1 MALVANPDVSLSLY
15 LPSFRVPGTE
25 SSDTAYVDENGV
37 MLLSGGD
44 ANQAYQSTPVP
55 AATLKTDLF
64 NLEHLVPQTVTLAYV
79 NVHLVSGMTVDIN
92 SDFSTADNNYNDF
105 AFADLYGSSGS
116 SQAML
121 LGDGTRFSQFYNTKT
136 NGLDKLVALFTG
148 IHTGQHF
155 TVDHTDDYTLV
166 LGIADVGDKTG
177 QSVVNFSD
185 VSFGLP
191 QNSYSVSV
199 PDLGLLL
206 SDGTVFNIAGLEF
219 AYGKP
224 VATNNVVTVLSPDST
239 GLIQAFYGA
248 TLTAQ
253 IGQEALRQTL
263 ADSANTGDL
272 LNTSGGG
279 DINLQAGGIASQTTL
294 VTVPGSGLVAIN
306 AGALIGQ
313 DGAGLVAAGGGNI
326 VAAGGGNIV
335 AAGGGNIVA
344 AGGGNIIASGGGNLV
359 KQSGASIFEAGG
371 GNIVAAGGGNIIAAG
386 GGNIIA
392 SGGGNLAASQG
403 TAIFTYNNSAGDLAT
418 DSTGNAATGVAFAT
432 TSTVRSYTLT
442 ADPAQTPAPPPIAQA
457 ERLISPMLD
466 TTTIDSF
473 PAIAGLSNGKYVTVW
488 AAMSSASG
496 NITEIKGQMLN
507 ADDTP
512 FGTVFTISTPDNFDQ
527 TRPSVTG
534 LANGQFVVSWT
545 DQHLELSADGHETIS
560 TDVRAQFYN
569 ANGTAN
575 GPATTVNNDIV
586 GPQLQSN
593 AASLVGG
600 GAVVVFMSAVFA
612 GQTDFQYQRQVFA
625 QRYDANGT
633 AVGTNIVV
641 GTSPSTYNI
650 TPAAA
655 GLQDGGFVVAFAEL
669 FSDAPDTDGAI
680 FFQRFDASGTS
691 TGAAVRANTTTAGQQ
706 DSPSIVTLSDGSFVI
721 AWQTEPV
728 DNRSSSATIAAQRF
742 TAAGAPLG
750 GEVTV
755 TTAALAYGATPA
767 ITATHNGGYTIAWD
781 APGQNPAVGFP
792 VHGVQGQVFSAD
804 GTKQG
809 GVFYVTPNSQFYQ
822 VNGFSAPA
830 ATTLADDRL
839 VFVGGMNNA
848 QNYSDIRAETFTLPT
863 AGVSPTTD
871 GRIIDGVISGATV
884 FADANGNGVY
894 DVGEAKATT
903 DANGRYTFTTPAS
916 GVVIATGGVDQYTHL
931 PFKGTL
937 TGPAGSLAIT
947 ALSTLVQKIMASNTV
962 SVAEAS
968 LRVAL
973 ALGLSLKT
981 DLTSFNP
988 TAKVLN
994 GVADAGKALVADAV
1008 VYNTIV
1014 LAQAA
1019 GATGDL
1025 LGKLATQIGAASYGV
1040 VDPTSAS
1047 TMQALGLDPITA
1059 QTVSTLAKA
1068 GANLLAQKLASDTP
1082 LSLVLDAVGVST
1094 LQQGAEAKDLSAAGG
1109 NTTPVVSR
1117 YSGTNLAA
1125 QVDAAAKSVA
1135 GTPFDL
1141 SYVDVSTNSF
1151 GNLTGDSYVG
1161 PVAGLAKQYIW
1172 TSTDKV
1178 NIAARTSNVFLHGG
1192 PGDDALLVTG
1202 GTNVLDGGGGSNFL
1216 IGATGTG
1223 VDTFYVDSRGGNVTW
1238 SSIVN
1243 FHQGDMATLWGFHA
1257 GSTQAYTENEG
1268 AVGYT
1273 GLTLHSELGGAGT
1286 GVNASLTL
1294 TGISQATANAHF
1306 TITTGTTAPTGLLP
1320 AADYLLIKY
1329 DH

>member
-1 MALVANPDVSLSLY
+1 MASPDLSLSLY

-37 MLLSGGD
+37 MLLTGGD
-44 ANQAYQSTPVP
+44 ANQAYRSTPVP
-55 AATLKTDLF
+55 AATLKADLF
-64 NLEHLVPQTVTLAYV
+64 NLEHLVPQTITLAYV
-79 NVHLVSGMTVDIN
+79 NVHLVSGMTVNVN
-92 SDFSTADNNYNDF
+92 SNFSTADNNYNDF

-136 NGLDKLVALFTG
+136 NGLDKLVALLTG

-155 TVDHTDDYTLV
+155 TVNHTDDYTLV
-166 LGIADVGDKTG
+166 LGIADVADKTG

-185 VSFGLP
+185 ISFGLP
-191 QNSYSVSV
+191 QNSFSVSV
-199 PDLGLLL
+199 PALGLLL
-206 SDGTVFNIAGLEF
+206 SDGTVFNTAGLEF
-219 AYGKP
+219 ANGKP
-224 VATNNVVTVLSPDST
+224 VATNNVLTVLSPSST

-248 TLTAQ
+248 TLAAQ

-263 ADSANTGDL
+263 ADSANTGGL
-272 LNTSGGG
+272 LGTSGGG
-279 DINLQAGGIASQTTL
+279 DINLVAGGIASQTTL
-294 VTVPGSGLVAIN
+294 VTVAGSGLVAIN
-306 AGALIGQ
+306 AAALISQ
-313 DGAGLVAAGGGNI
+313 DGAGIVASGGGNI
-326 VAAGGGNIV
+326 VASGGGNIV
-335 AAGGGNIVA
+335 ASGGGNIVA
-344 AGGGNIIASGGGNLV
+344 SGGGNIVASGGGNLV
-359 KQSGASIFEAGG
+359 SQNGVSIVASGG
-371 GNIVAAGGGNIIAAG
+371 GNLVASGGGNLVASG
-386 GGNIIA
+386 GGNLVA

-403 TAIFTYNNSAGDLAT
+403 TASFAYTVSAGDLAT
-418 DSTGNAATGVAFAT
+418 DNISNAATGVAFAT
-432 TSTVRSYTLT
+432 TPTIRSYTLT
-442 ADPAQTPAPPPIAQA
+442 ADPAQTLAPPPIAQA
-457 ERLISPMLD
+457 ERLISPMLNAA
-466 TTTIDSF
+466 TTDSF

-488 AAMSSASG
+488 ASVSG
-496 NITEIKGQMLN
+496 DSGFITEIKGQMLN
-507 ADDTP
+507 GDDTP
-512 FGTVFTISTPDNFDQ
+512 FGSVFTISTPDNFDQ
-527 TRPSVTG
+527 TSPSVTG
-534 LANGQFVVSWT
+534 LADGKFVVSWT
-545 DQHLELSADGHETIS
+545 DQHLEVTADGNETIS
-560 TDVRAQFYN
+560 TDVQAQFYN
-569 ANGTAN
+569 ANGTAS
-575 GPATTVNNDIV
+575 GPATTVNASV
-586 GPQLQSN
+586 FGPQLQSN

-612 GQTDFQYQRQVFA
+612 GQTDFQLQRQVFA
-625 QRYDANGT
+625 QRYDANGA
-633 AVGTNIVV
+633 AVGTNTVV
-641 GTSPSTYNI
+641 GTSPSTYNV

-655 GLQDGGFVVAFAEL
+655 GLQDGGFVVAFTEL
-669 FSDAPDTDGAI
+669 LGEAPDTDGAI

-691 TGAAVRANTTTAGQQ
+691 TGAAVRANTTTDGQQ
-706 DSPSIVTLSDGSFVI
+706 RSPSIATLTDGSFVI
-721 AWQTEPV
+721 AWQTDPV
-728 DNRSSSATIAAQRF
+728 SGGTATVSAQHL

-755 TTAALAYGATPA
+755 TTTALGFGATPA
-767 ITATHNGGYTIAWD
+767 IAATHDGGYTIAWD
-781 APGQNPAVGFP
+781 TLGQNPAPGFA
-792 VHGVQGQVFSAD
+792 VHGVQAQVFSAD

-809 GVFYVTPNSQFYQ
+809 DVFGVAPNSQFYQ

-830 ATTLADDRL
+830 ATTLADGRL
-839 VFVGGMNNA
+839 VFVGGVNNA
-848 QNYSDIRAETFTLPT
+848 QSFSDIRAETFTLPT

-894 DVGEAKATT
+894 DVGEAKAIT
-903 DANGRYTFTTPAS
+903 DANGRYTFITPAS
-916 GVVIATGGVDQYTHL
+916 GVVIATGGVDQYTQL

-947 ALSTLVQKIMASNTV
+947 ALSTLVQKVMASSAV
-962 SVAEAS
+962 SVGEAS

-988 TAKVLN
+988 TAKALN
-994 GVADAGKALVADAV
+994 GGAGAGKALVADAV

-1019 GATGDL
+1019 GATGDV

-1040 VDPTSAS
+1040 VDPTSVS
-1047 TMQALGLDPITA
+1047 TMQALGLDAITA

-1068 GANLLAQKLASDTP
+1068 GADLLAQKLASDTP

-1094 LQQGAEAKDLSAAGG
+1094 LQQGAEAKDLAAAGG
-1109 NTTPVVSR
+1109 NTAPVVSR
-1117 YSGTNLAA
+1117 YNGTNLAA
-1125 QVDAAAKSVA
+1125 QVDAAAKSAA

-1223 VDTFYVDSRGGNVTW
+1223 VDTFYVDSRGGTVTW

-1268 AVGYT
+1268 AAGYT

-1286 GVNASLTL
+1286 GVKASLTL
-1294 TGISQATANAHF
+1294 TGISQATADAHF
-1306 TITTGTTAPTGLLP
+1306 TITTGTTAPTGSLP